1 MQKNK
6 KVVYERLILIQ
17 KLGMIGNEFYFSF
30 IRDKRRQLCVK

>member
-17 KLGMIGNEFYFSF
+17 KLGMIGNEFYFF
-30 IRDKRRQLCVK
+30 FYT